1 MKSIMADNKRI
12 IAVCERLVSEK
23 RARSLASIAV
33 RCGKTSQ
40 YFTDLKKGKQR
51 YSREFLE
58 TLAQAYPINKAYVL
72 GGEGPLLLEP
82 QKPAEQRGV
91 PFYDMDV
98 TASIAESFSDFPTL
112 ASYHID
118 FPPLS
123 DCTAAFPVYGE
134 SMEPDFI
141 SGEIV
146 LVKEIR
152 NVNSM
157 LWGEPHLIITNANCV
172 NLRTIKNV
180 YITPDRK
187 SFILRASNPRYAGD
201 TLVRLEDVVKIFLVK
216 GKISR
221 KQL

>member
-1 MKSIMADNKRI
+1 MADNKRI
-12 IAVCERLVSEK
+12 IEVCERLVSEK
-23 RARSLASIAV
+23 RARSLAAIAV
-33 RCGKTSQ
+33 RCGKTAQ

-58 TLAQAYPINKAYVL
+58 VLAEVYPINKGYVL
-72 GGEGPLLLEP
+72 TGEGPLMWEP
-82 QKPAEQRGV
+82 KPADPRGV

-98 TASIAESFSDFPTL
+98 TASIAESFSDFPAL

-134 SMEPDFI
+134 SMEPDFL

-157 LWGEPHLIITNANCV
+157 LWGEPHLIITNANCD
-172 NLRTIKNV
+172 NLRTLKNV

-187 SFILRASNPRYAGD
+187 SFILRATNPRFAGD
-201 TLVRLEDVVKIFLVK
+201 TIVRLEDVIKIFLVK

>member
-1 MKSIMADNKRI
+1 
-12 IAVCERLVSEK
+12 
-23 RARSLASIAV
+23 
-33 RCGKTSQ
+33 
-40 YFTDLKKGKQR
+40 
-51 YSREFLE
+51 
-58 TLAQAYPINKAYVL
+58 
-72 GGEGPLLLEP
+72 
-82 QKPAEQRGV
+82 
-91 PFYDMDV
+91 
-98 TASIAESFSDFPTL
+98 
-112 ASYHID
+112 
-118 FPPLS
+118 
-123 DCTAAFPVYGE
+123 
-134 SMEPDFI
+134 MEPDFI

-157 LWGEPHLIITNANCV
+157 LWGEPHLIITNANCD

>member
-12 IAVCERLVSEK
+12 IEVCERLVSEK
-23 RARSLASIAV
+23 RARSLAAIAMQ
-33 RCGKTSQ
+33 CGKTSQ

-58 TLAQAYPINKAYVL
+58 VLCEEYPVNKGYVL
-72 GGEGPLLLEP
+72 EGTGSLLRE
-82 QKPAEQRGV
+82 QKSGEQRGV

-98 TASIAESFSDFPTL
+98 TASIAESFSDFPPL

-134 SMEPDFI
+134 SMEPDFL

-157 LWGEPHLIITNANCV
+157 LWGEPHLIITNANCD

-180 YITPDRK
+180 YISPDRK
-187 SFILRASNPRYAGD
+187 NFILRATNPRFAGD
-201 TLVRLEDVVKIFLVK
+201 TIVRLEDVIKIFLIK